1 MQKSILRRLYDRRV
15 AIFLTV
21 FLVAFVAVPF
31 MAMAA
36 TDNNN
41 NNNNTDPDQATAS
54 VPWENA
60 LSRLIQALTGKTALY
75 ISMIGLFFAGG
86 ILIFG
91 GEIGSFTRMV
101 MMVVL
106 VGSML
111 TGVANLIMKFV
122 K

>member
-1 MQKSILRRLYDRRV
+1 MKKSIFRRLYERRV
-15 AIFLTV
+15 AIFLAV
-21 FLVAFVAVPF
+21 FACAFLSAPF

-36 TDNNN
+36 SSGGGTGVP
-41 NNNNTDPDQATAS
+41 TTGG
-54 VPWENA
+54 VPWEAA
-60 LSRLIQALTGKTALY
+60 LTRLISTLSGNTALY

-91 GEIGSFTRMV
+91 GEMGSFTRMV

-111 TGVANLIMKFV
+111 AGVGSLVMKFV
-122 K
+122 AGK